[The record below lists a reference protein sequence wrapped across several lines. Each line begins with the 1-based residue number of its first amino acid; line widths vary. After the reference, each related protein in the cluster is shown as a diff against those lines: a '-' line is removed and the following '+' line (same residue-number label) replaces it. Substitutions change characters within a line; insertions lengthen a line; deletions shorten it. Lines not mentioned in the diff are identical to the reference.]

1 MIRDDRGVSDVVGY
15 VLVFALITASIGTV
29 FAAGLGG
36 LDDRR
41 QAEQVNNVERAFDV
55 LHDNLRDIHRNDAP
69 SRATEL
75 RLAGGTLSFADAVSV
90 RVGEY
95 NETES
100 GWVDPANTTNAT
112 IRPVRYQSGA
122 TSYVVEGGALF
133 RVDRGGET
141 VVRPP
146 TMVRGANRTAL
157 VFLSTRAASQGA
169 IGGQTTARIVAERAY
184 RSHVRTVNATEP
196 DTHVRIEITSPRAA
210 AWERYF
216 ERTDGFT
223 VEAAADGSVAVS
235 VETETVYVQRTPI
248 NVRFDR

>member
-75 RLAGGTLSFADAVSV
+75 RLAGGTLSFADSVSV
-90 RVGEY
+90 RAGVYENG
-95 NETES
+95 S

-112 IRPVRYQSGA
+112 VRPVRYQSGS

-133 RVDRGGET
+133 RVDRGGQT

-146 TMVRGANRTAL
+146 TTVRGTNRTTL

-169 IGGQTTARIVAERAY
+169 IGGQTTARIVAER
-184 RSHVRTVNATEP
+184 
-196 DTHVRIEITSPRAA
+196 
-210 AWERYF
+210 
-216 ERTDGFT
+216 
-223 VEAAADGSVAVS
+223 
-235 VETETVYVQRTPI
+235 
-248 NVRFDR
+248 